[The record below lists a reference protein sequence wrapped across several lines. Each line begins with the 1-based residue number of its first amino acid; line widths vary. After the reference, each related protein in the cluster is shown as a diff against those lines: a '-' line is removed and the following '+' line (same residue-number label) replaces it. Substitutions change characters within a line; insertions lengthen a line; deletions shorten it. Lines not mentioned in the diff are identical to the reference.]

1 MSEDVD
7 FGSFKDPLMIIL
19 NSVELIK
26 LQYDG
31 VMDEKIVTYLNRIA
45 KSSWKIESL
54 LKELQSKHKVY
65 NK

>member
-1 MSEDVD
+1 MSDNID
-7 FGSFKDPLMIIL
+7 FKDFVDPLMLIF
-19 NSVELIK
+19 NSLELIN

-31 VMDEKIVTYLNRIA
+31 VMDRKIITYLNRIE
-45 KSSWKIESL
+45 KSSRKIESL